1 MPLIIGI
8 DGCKSGWFS
17 VWENQDKSIHSSVF
31 SNLNELKNFF
41 KNESQLIVG
50 IDMPVVLSEV
60 IPRQAD
66 QLARKLLSK
75 KASSVF
81 TAPTPEMLDQPNYE
95 KASLVSKKLFGKS
108 MSLQS
113 WYLFPKIKDVQTMI
127 HHEDMQIYEIHPEL
141 SFRAMNNEQVILE
154 SKKSPEGFA
163 IRNSLLTM
171 HFKNFIFEEIRRQY
185 ARKDVMDNDILDALA
200 VLWSAKRIQSN
211 QASFLPQAP
220 EKPNMQIVY

>member
-1 MPLIIGI
+1 LSLIIGI

-17 VWENQDKSIHSSVF
+17 IWENQDKSIHSSVF

-50 IDMPVVLSEV
+50 IDMPVILSEV

-95 KASLVSKKLFGKS
+95 KASLVSKKHFGKS

-163 IRNSLLTM
+163 IRNSLLSM
-171 HFKNFIFEEIRRQY
+171 HFENFIFEEIRRQY

>member
-1 MPLIIGI
+1 MSLIIGI

-50 IDMPVVLSEV
+50 IDMPVILSEV

-154 SKKSPEGFA
+154 SKKSHEGFA

>member
-1 MPLIIGI
+1 MSLIIGI

-154 SKKSPEGFA
+154 SKKSHEGFA

>member
-1 MPLIIGI
+1 MSLIIGI

-17 VWENQDKSIHSSVF
+17 IWENQDKSIHSSVF

-41 KNESQLIVG
+41 KNESRLILG

-95 KASLVSKKLFGKS
+95 KASLVSKRLFGKS

-154 SKKSPEGFA
+154 SKKTHEGFA
-163 IRNSLLTM
+163 LRNALLSM
-171 HFKNFIFEEIRRQY
+171 HFKNFIFEDIRNQH

-211 QASFLPQAP
+211 QASYLPQAP

>member
-1 MPLIIGI
+1 LSLIIGI

-17 VWENQDKSIHSSVF
+17 IWENQDKSIHSSVF

-41 KNESQLIVG
+41 KNESQLILG

-95 KASLVSKKLFGKS
+95 KASLVSKRLFGKS

-154 SKKSPEGFA
+154 SKKTQEGFA
-163 IRNSLLTM
+163 LRKALLSM
-171 HFKNFIFEEIRRQY
+171 HFKNFIFEDIRNQH

-211 QASFLPQAP
+211 QASYLPQAP

>member
-1 MPLIIGI
+1 MSLIIGI

-17 VWENQDKSIHSSVF
+17 IWENQDKSIHSSVF

-50 IDMPVVLSEV
+50 IDMPVILSEV

-95 KASLVSKKLFGKS
+95 KASLVSKKHFGKS

-163 IRNSLLTM
+163 IRNSLLSM
-171 HFKNFIFEEIRRQY
+171 HFENFIFEEIRRQY

>member
-1 MPLIIGI
+1 LSFIVGI

-17 VWENQDKSIHSSVF
+17 VWENQDESIHSSIF
-31 SNLNELKNFF
+31 SSLNELKNFF
-41 KNESQLIVG
+41 KNESQLIIG

-95 KASLVSKKLFGKS
+95 KASLVSKRLFGKS

-127 HHEDMQIYEIHPEL
+127 HHEDIQIYEIHPEL

-163 IRNSLLTM
+163 IRNSLLTQ

-185 ARKDVMDNDILDALA
+185 ARKYVMDNDILDALA
-200 VLWSAKRIQSN
+200 VLWSAKRIQAN
-211 QASFLPQAP
+211 QASYLPQAP

>member
-1 MPLIIGI
+1 LAFIIGI

-17 VWENQDKSIHSSVF
+17 VWENQSGNIESSIF
-31 SNLNELKNFF
+31 TNLNELKNFF
-41 KNESQLIVG
+41 AHENHLIIG
-50 IDMPVVLSEV
+50 IDMPVVLSDV

-81 TAPTPEMLDQPNYE
+81 TAPTPEMLEQPNYE
-95 KASLVSKKLFGKS
+95 KASFVSKKLFGKS

-113 WYLFPKIKDVQTMI
+113 WYLFPKIKDVQTIM
-127 HHEDMQIYEIHPEL
+127 HHENMNIYEIHPEL
-141 SFRAMNNEQVILE
+141 SFRAMNNEKVILE
-154 SKKSPEGFA
+154 SKKTYEGFS
-163 IRNSLLTM
+163 IRNSLLAI
-171 HFKNFIFEEIRRQY
+171 HFKHFNFEEIRKQY
-185 ARKDVMDNDILDALA
+185 TKKDVMDDDILDALA

-211 QASFLPQAP
+211 EASFLPQAP

>member
-1 MPLIIGI
+1 MSLIIGI

-17 VWENQDKSIHSSVF
+17 IWENQDKSIHSSVF

-41 KNESQLIVG
+41 KNESQLILG

-81 TAPTPEMLDQPNYE
+81 TAPTPEMLNQPNYE
-95 KASLVSKKLFGKS
+95 KASLVSKRLFGKS

-154 SKKSPEGFA
+154 SKKTHEGFA
-163 IRNSLLTM
+163 LRNALLSM
-171 HFKNFIFEEIRRQY
+171 HFKNFIFEDIRNQH

-211 QASFLPQAP
+211 QASYLPQAP

>member
-1 MPLIIGI
+1 LPLIIGI

-113 WYLFPKIKDVQTMI
+113 WYLFPKIRDVQTMI

-141 SFRAMNNEQVILE
+141 SFRAMNTEQVILE

-171 HFKNFIFEEIRRQY
+171 HFKNFIFEDVRNQH

-211 QASFLPQAP
+211 QASFLPQSP

>member
-1 MPLIIGI
+1 LSLIIGI

-17 VWENQDKSIHSSVF
+17 IWENQDKSIHSSVF

-41 KNESQLIVG
+41 KNESQLILG

-95 KASLVSKKLFGKS
+95 KASLVSKRLFGKS

-154 SKKSPEGFA
+154 SKKTQEGFA
-163 IRNSLLTM
+163 LRNALLSM
-171 HFKNFIFEEIRRQY
+171 HFKNFIFEDVRNQH

-211 QASFLPQAP
+211 QASYLPQSP

>member
-1 MPLIIGI
+1 LPLIIGI

-95 KASLVSKKLFGKS
+95 KASLVSKKHFGKS

-163 IRNSLLTM
+163 IRNSLLSM
-171 HFKNFIFEEIRRQY
+171 HFENFIFEEIRRQY

>member
-1 MPLIIGI
+1 LSLIIGI

-17 VWENQDKSIHSSVF
+17 IWENQDKSIHSSVF

-50 IDMPVVLSEV
+50 IDMPVILSEV

-154 SKKSPEGFA
+154 SKKSHKGFA

-171 HFKNFIFEEIRRQY
+171 HFKNFIFEEIRHQY
-185 ARKDVMDNDILDALA
+185 VRKDVMDDDILDALA

-211 QASFLPQAP
+211 QASFLPQSP

>member
-1 MPLIIGI
+1 MSLIIGI

-17 VWENQDKSIHSSVF
+17 IWENQDKSIHSSVF

-41 KNESQLIVG
+41 KNESQLILG

-95 KASLVSKKLFGKS
+95 KASLVSKRLFGKS

-154 SKKSPEGFA
+154 SKKTQEGFA
-163 IRNSLLTM
+163 LRKALLSM
-171 HFKNFIFEEIRRQY
+171 HFKNFIFEDIRNQH

-211 QASFLPQAP
+211 QASYLPQAP

>member
-1 MPLIIGI
+1 MQLIIGI

-41 KNESQLIVG
+41 KNESQLIIG

-81 TAPTPEMLDQPNYE
+81 TAPTPEMLNQPNYE
-95 KASLVSKKLFGKS
+95 KASLVSKRLFGKS

-154 SKKSPEGFA
+154 SKKTLEGFA
-163 IRNSLLTM
+163 LRNSLLSM
-171 HFKNFIFEEIRRQY
+171 HFKNFIFEEIRRHY

>member
-1 MPLIIGI
+1 MSLIIGI

-17 VWENQDKSIHSSVF
+17 VWGNQDKSIHSAVF

-41 KNESQLIVG
+41 KNESRLILG

-95 KASLVSKKLFGKS
+95 KASLVSKRLFGKS

-154 SKKSPEGFA
+154 SKKTHEGFA
-163 IRNSLLTM
+163 LRNALLSM
-171 HFKNFIFEEIRRQY
+171 HFKNFIFEDIRNQH

>member
-1 MPLIIGI
+1 
-8 DGCKSGWFS
+8 
-17 VWENQDKSIHSSVF
+17 
-31 SNLNELKNFF
+31 
-41 KNESQLIVG
+41 
-50 IDMPVVLSEV
+50 MPVVLSEL

-75 KASSVF
+75 KASSIF
-81 TAPTPEMLDQPNYE
+81 TAPTPEMLAQPNYE
-95 KASLVSKKLFGKS
+95 KASLVSKRLFGKS

-154 SKKSPEGFA
+154 SKKSHEGFA
-163 IRNSLLTM
+163 TRNSLLAL
-171 HFKNFIFEEIRRQY
+171 HFKHFIFEEIRCQY
-185 ARKDVMDNDILDALA
+185 AKKDVMDDDILDALA

-211 QASFLPQAP
+211 KASFIPQAP
-220 EKPNMQIVY
+220 EKPNMQIFY

>member
-1 MPLIIGI
+1 LSLIIGI

-17 VWENQDKSIHSSVF
+17 VWENQDKSIHSAVF

-41 KNESQLIVG
+41 KNESQLILG

-81 TAPTPEMLDQPNYE
+81 TAPTPEMLNQPNYE
-95 KASLVSKKLFGKS
+95 KASLVSKRLFGKS

-154 SKKSPEGFA
+154 SKKTHEGFA
-163 IRNSLLTM
+163 LRNALLSM
-171 HFKNFIFEEIRRQY
+171 HFKNFIFEDIRNQH

-211 QASFLPQAP
+211 QASYLPQAP

>member
-154 SKKSPEGFA
+154 SKKSHEGFA

>member
-1 MPLIIGI
+1 MSLIIGI

-41 KNESQLIVG
+41 KNESQLIIG

-81 TAPTPEMLDQPNYE
+81 TAPTPEMLNQPNYE
-95 KASLVSKKLFGKS
+95 KASLVSKRLFGKS

-154 SKKSPEGFA
+154 SKKTLEGFA
-163 IRNSLLTM
+163 LRNSLLSM

>member
-1 MPLIIGI
+1 LSLIIGI

-50 IDMPVVLSEV
+50 IDMPVILSEV

-95 KASLVSKKLFGKS
+95 KASLVSKKHFGKS

-163 IRNSLLTM
+163 IRNSLLSM
-171 HFKNFIFEEIRRQY
+171 HFENFIFEEIRRQY

-211 QASFLPQAP
+211 QASFLPQSP

>member
-1 MPLIIGI
+1 LSLIIGI

-17 VWENQDKSIHSSVF
+17 IWENQDKSIHSSVF

-154 SKKSPEGFA
+154 SKKSHEGFA

>member
-1 MPLIIGI
+1 LSFIVGI

-17 VWENQDKSIHSSVF
+17 VWENQDESIHSSIF
-31 SNLNELKNFF
+31 SSLNELKNFF
-41 KNESQLIVG
+41 KNESQLIIG

-95 KASLVSKKLFGKS
+95 KASLVSKRLFGKS

-127 HHEDMQIYEIHPEL
+127 HHEDIQIYEIHPEL

-154 SKKSPEGFA
+154 SKKSHEGFA
-163 IRNSLLTM
+163 IRNSLLTQ

-200 VLWSAKRIQSN
+200 VLWSAKRIQAN
-211 QASFLPQAP
+211 QASYLPQVP

>member
-1 MPLIIGI
+1 MSLIIGI

-17 VWENQDKSIHSSVF
+17 VWENQDKSIHSAVF

-41 KNESQLIVG
+41 KNESQLILG

-81 TAPTPEMLDQPNYE
+81 TAPTPEMLNQPNYE
-95 KASLVSKKLFGKS
+95 KASLVSKRLFGKS

-154 SKKSPEGFA
+154 SKKTHEGFA
-163 IRNSLLTM
+163 LRNALLSM
-171 HFKNFIFEEIRRQY
+171 HFKNFIFEDIRNQHS
-185 ARKDVMDNDILDALA
+185 RKDVMDNDILDALA

-211 QASFLPQAP
+211 QASYLPQAP

>member
-1 MPLIIGI
+1 LSLIIGI

-17 VWENQDKSIHSSVF
+17 VWENQDKSIHSAVF

-41 KNESQLIVG
+41 KNESQLILG

-95 KASLVSKKLFGKS
+95 KASLVSKRLFGKS

-154 SKKSPEGFA
+154 SKKTHEGFA
-163 IRNSLLTM
+163 LRNALLSM
-171 HFKNFIFEEIRRQY
+171 HFKNFIFEDIRNQH
-185 ARKDVMDNDILDALA
+185 AKKDVMDNDILDALA

-211 QASFLPQAP
+211 QASYLPQAP

>member
-1 MPLIIGI
+1 LSLIIGI

-17 VWENQDKSIHSSVF
+17 IWENQDKSIHSSVF

-41 KNESQLIVG
+41 KNESQLILG

-95 KASLVSKKLFGKS
+95 KASLVSKRLFGKS

-154 SKKSPEGFA
+154 SKKTQEGFA
-163 IRNSLLTM
+163 LRNALLSM
-171 HFKNFIFEEIRRQY
+171 HFKNFIFEDIRNQH

-211 QASFLPQAP
+211 QASYLPQAP

>member
-1 MPLIIGI
+1 MSLIIGI

-41 KNESQLIVG
+41 KNESQLIIG

-154 SKKSPEGFA
+154 SKKSHEGFA
-163 IRNSLLTM
+163 IRNSLLSM
-171 HFKNFIFEEIRRQY
+171 HFENFIFEEIRRQY

-211 QASFLPQAP
+211 QASFLPQTP

>member
-1 MPLIIGI
+1 MSLIIGI

-17 VWENQDKSIHSSVF
+17 IWENQDKSIHSSVF

-41 KNESQLIVG
+41 KNESQLILG

-95 KASLVSKKLFGKS
+95 KASLVSKRLFGKS

-154 SKKSPEGFA
+154 SKKTQEGFA
-163 IRNSLLTM
+163 LRNALLSM
-171 HFKNFIFEEIRRQY
+171 HFKNFIFDDIRNQH

-211 QASFLPQAP
+211 QASYLPQAP

>member
-1 MPLIIGI
+1 MSFIVGI

-17 VWENQDKSIHSSVF
+17 VWENQDERIHSSIF
-31 SNLNELKNFF
+31 SSLNELKNFF
-41 KNESQLIVG
+41 KNESQLIIG
-50 IDMPVVLSEV
+50 IDMPVVLSEA

-95 KASLVSKKLFGKS
+95 KASLVSKRLFGKS

-127 HHEDMQIYEIHPEL
+127 HHEDIQIYEIHPEL

-154 SKKSPEGFA
+154 SKKSHEGFA
-163 IRNSLLTM
+163 IRNSLLTQ

-200 VLWSAKRIQSN
+200 VLWSAKRIQAN
-211 QASFLPQAP
+211 QASYLPQVP

>member
-1 MPLIIGI
+1 MSLIIGI

-17 VWENQDKSIHSSVF
+17 IWENQDKSIHSSVF

-41 KNESQLIVG
+41 KNESQLILG

-95 KASLVSKKLFGKS
+95 KASLISKRLFGKS

-154 SKKSPEGFA
+154 SKKTHEGFA
-163 IRNSLLTM
+163 LRNALLSM
-171 HFKNFIFEEIRRQY
+171 HFKNFIFEEIRRHY

-211 QASFLPQAP
+211 QASYLPQAP

>member
-1 MPLIIGI
+1 MSLIIGI

-17 VWENQDKSIHSSVF
+17 VWENKDKSIHSAVF

-41 KNESQLIVG
+41 KNESRLILG

-95 KASLVSKKLFGKS
+95 KASLVSKRLFGKS

-154 SKKSPEGFA
+154 SKKTHEGFA
-163 IRNSLLTM
+163 LRNALLSM
-171 HFKNFIFEEIRRQY
+171 HFKNFIFEDIRNQH

-211 QASFLPQAP
+211 QASYLPQAP